1 MIIFFSGTDYT
12 DFTDGIYKNRVFPC
26 NPCLFYIIKMTTIDI
41 IILVVI
47 GVGVIQG
54 LMKGFVKQLASIV
67 GLIAGLL
74 VARALFA
81 SVAEKLAPVLGTST
95 VIAQILAFVLIWVA
109 VPLGFVL
116 VASFLT
122 KALDAVRLG
131 WLNRWLGS
139 GLGALKYMIL
149 IGLAIHVLEYIDPK
163 DEMIDATKKQESVL
177 YYSIRDLSGIFFPVF
192 KNVTEQLIEI

>member
-1 MIIFFSGTDYT
+1 
-12 DFTDGIYKNRVFPC
+12 
-26 NPCLFYIIKMTTIDI
+26 MTTIDI

-163 DEMIDATKKQESVL
+163 DETKKQESVL

>member
-1 MIIFFSGTDYT
+1 
-12 DFTDGIYKNRVFPC
+12 
-26 NPCLFYIIKMTTIDI
+26 MTTIDI

-81 SVAEKLAPVLGTST
+81 SVAEKLVPVLGTST

-109 VPLGFVL
+109 VPLRFVL

>member
-1 MIIFFSGTDYT
+1 
-12 DFTDGIYKNRVFPC
+12 
-26 NPCLFYIIKMTTIDI
+26 MTTIDI

-116 VASFLT
+116 VTSFLT

>member
-1 MIIFFSGTDYT
+1 
-12 DFTDGIYKNRVFPC
+12 
-26 NPCLFYIIKMTTIDI
+26 
-41 IILVVI
+41 
-47 GVGVIQG
+47 
-54 LMKGFVKQLASIV
+54 MKGFVKQLASIV

-122 KALDAVRLG
+122 KALDL
-131 WLNRWLGS
+131 
-139 GLGALKYMIL
+139 
-149 IGLAIHVLEYIDPK
+149 
-163 DEMIDATKKQESVL
+163 
-177 YYSIRDLSGIFFPVF
+177 
-192 KNVTEQLIEI
+192 VTGEN